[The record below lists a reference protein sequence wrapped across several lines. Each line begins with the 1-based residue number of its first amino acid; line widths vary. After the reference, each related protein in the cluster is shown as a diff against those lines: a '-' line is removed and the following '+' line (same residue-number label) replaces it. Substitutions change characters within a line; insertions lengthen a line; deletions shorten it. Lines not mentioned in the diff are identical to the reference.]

1 MILNKKIKSDIKKH
15 ALKEKPKECCGLVFE
30 SNGSLNIQACSN
42 TSEIPE
48 KHFSISPRD
57 YLKAT
62 QKGSI
67 KAVYHSHLSNN
78 DRFSPN
84 DILHSRA
91 HQLPFLLYC
100 HGKDSFSTF
109 LPQKNKTF
117 LYDRIFKIGES
128 DCYTFVKEYYSN
140 LGIKLAGYNN
150 LGNDWHKKNPNLI
163 QDLFS
168 LNKNDPNLPISELS
182 PKSEF
187 KKHDVLVFEFIKG
200 AGANH
205 VAVYLGNNQIM
216 HHPRNKYLCIESLS
230 NIYKN
235 KIITIYRHD
244 KFS

>member
-100 HGKDSFSTF
+100 HGRDSFSTF
-109 LPQKNKTF
+109 HPQKNKTF